1 MAITFS
7 QNLEKSL
14 ESYNKKLG
22 MIEKVVTGLIKSKVN
37 SLLITGA
44 PGIGKSFTVNKVLR
58 ELEETEGIHFT
69 TTKGHLTPMQMYIH
83 MCEHR
88 DPEDVIVF
96 DDCDDVL
103 YRPEAL
109 NLLKAATE
117 LNGTR
122 KIYWNSKLVDETSII
137 FNGKIIV
144 ITNTWVSGNPH
155 FQAICDRMHVF
166 PLNVTVNEKLAKI
179 ESLSADLLTRYD
191 TDISTD
197 DIIEF
202 ILTNKDKV
210 NPDSLTIRSFCKL
223 IELKILVGDDWKDYV
238 ETMNVL
244 DGTK

>member
-1 MAITFS
+1 MPIQLS
-7 QNLEKSL
+7 ENLQKSL
-14 ESYNKKLG
+14 DSYNKKLG
-22 MIEKVVTGLIKSKVN
+22 MMEKVVTGLIRSKVN

-44 PGIGKSFTVNKVLR
+44 PGIGKSYTVNKCLQ
-58 ELEETEGIHFT
+58 ELEETDGIKFT
-69 TTKGHLTPMQMYIH
+69 VTKGHLTPMKMYLH
-83 MCEHR
+83 MCDNRE
-88 DPEDVIVF
+88 PNSVLVF

-103 YRPEAL
+103 YKPEAL

-117 LNGTR
+117 LNSVR
-122 KIYWNSKLVDETSII
+122 KLYWNSKFVDEPSII
-137 FNGKIIV
+137 FNGKVIV

-155 FQAICDRMHVF
+155 FKAICDRMHVF
-166 PLNVTVNEKLAKI
+166 PLHVTINEKLAKI

-223 IELKILVGDDWKDYV
+223 IELKILVGDYWKDYV

-244 DGTK
+244 DETK